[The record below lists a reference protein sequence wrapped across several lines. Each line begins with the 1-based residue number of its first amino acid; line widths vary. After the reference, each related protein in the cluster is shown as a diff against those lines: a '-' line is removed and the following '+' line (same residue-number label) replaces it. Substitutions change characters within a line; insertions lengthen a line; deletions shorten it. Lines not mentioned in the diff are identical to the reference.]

1 MESCFLF
8 LGMTCG
14 VIIGSQYY
22 KYQITKKKNPKVIEK
37 VKKWI
42 KEAEC

>member
-1 MESCFLF
+1 MEAGFWF
-8 LGMTCG
+8 LGMACG
-14 VIIGSQYY
+14 VIIGLQYH

-42 KEAEC
+42 KEAES